1 MESTVEQVTI
11 WSLFL
16 GADPV
21 VKGVMAILAIAS
33 VWTWAVAVD
42 KWLQFGDLDAQAKR
56 FERAFWSGQSIEEL
70 DDRVSDKPRDSLARV
85 FAAMSREWREARRA
99 GSLSAT
105 AATLLQTRVDRLMQ
119 AQIAREVERAGKG
132 LGILATVGAVSPF
145 VGLFGTVWGI
155 MNAFS
160 DIAAEGQTNLAVVA
174 PGIAEALFAT
184 ALGLVAAIPAVVFY
198 NLFTGSLDRFA
209 DRLENFADE
218 TASRLSR
225 RLGERA

>member
-16 GADPV
+16 GADPI

-70 DDRVSDKPRDSLARV
+70 DDKVSDRPRDSLGRV

-99 GSLSAT
+99 GTLSPGAT
-105 AATLLQTRVDRLMQ
+105 QLLQTRVDRLMQ

-160 DIAAEGQTNLAVVA
+160 DIAAEGQTNLAIVA

-198 NLFTGSLDRFA
+198 NIFTGSLDRFA

-218 TASRLSR
+218 SASRLSR